1 MINFTLISLANVGK
15 WTILVRKI
23 SGARFCCSNCNCA
36 NIAKQVQYPV
46 QKLVIIMKQLTLNT
60 RSYNQDRWRFNYL
73 RIMFIIM

>member
-1 MINFTLISLANVGK
+1 MYLGK
-15 WTILVRKI
+15 WAILVRKI

-36 NIAKQVQYPV
+36 NTAANQVQYPV